1 MKSSINKIFTGFLGA
16 GLMLT
21 TSCVGDL
28 DLEPN
33 DPNIVLGNAL
43 TEADYQNVLA
53 KCYGGL
59 AYSGQTGPNGDCDIS
74 GLDGGTSQYT
84 RALFMMNEFT
94 TDEAIWIHADVGVI
108 DLVTNTFGKD
118 NGNIFGTYS
127 RLYSHIAVCND
138 FIRQAKTV

>member
-43 TEADYQNVLA
+43 TEAD
-53 KCYGGL
+53 
-59 AYSGQTGPNGDCDIS
+59 
-74 GLDGGTSQYT
+74 
-84 RALFMMNEFT
+84 
-94 TDEAIWIHADVGVI
+94 
-108 DLVTNTFGKD
+108 
-118 NGNIFGTYS
+118 
-127 RLYSHIAVCND
+127 
-138 FIRQAKTV
+138 

>member
-53 KCYGGL
+53 KGG
-59 AYSGQTGPNGDCDIS
+59 CV
-74 GLDGGTSQYT
+74 
-84 RALFMMNEFT
+84 
-94 TDEAIWIHADVGVI
+94 VGVQY
-108 DLVTNTFGKD
+108 DENMEVVYG
-118 NGNIFGTYS
+118 
-127 RLYSHIAVCND
+127 IAENEKECEAL
-138 FIRQAKTV
+138 RHSK